1 MMNDDKLNIVLN
13 QVQTPAPH
21 PDLQSRIEAQAFE
34 RAQHQKLSFGL
45 PFIFRDWRWVAVE
58 ALSACAMLAVG
69 FYLGLSS
76 ADDVFNTPVITAF
89 ETITVEEDWTL

>member
-21 PDLQSRIEAQAFE
+21 SDLQSRIEAQAFTLNQE
-34 RAQHQKLSFGL
+34 QKLSFGL
-45 PFIFRDWRWVAVE
+45 PRIFRDWRWVAVE
-58 ALSACAMLAVG
+58 ALGASAMVAIG

-76 ADDVFNTPVITAF
+76 ADDVFDTPVIKAF